1 MLNRAAARALLAV
14 LVLLFF
20 APACRAVD
28 RSENPM
34 PATYRLYFGTY
45 TRKEGSRGIYRALLD
60 TASGRITEPQL
71 AGEAGNPSFLA
82 LHPGGKFL
90 YAVGEDGSF
99 EKEQAGSVS
108 AFAIQADTGDL
119 KLINRQ
125 SSKGKHPCHIN
136 VDASGTHA
144 LVANYTGGNV
154 VSLPIAADGS
164 LGAAVSVV
172 QHKGSSV
179 HPQRQ
184 KQPHAHSVDLVAG
197 DRFAVA
203 ADLGI
208 DQVLLYRYAAGKLAF
223 ASSAALP
230 PGSGPRHTA
239 MHPDGQTLYV
249 INELNSTM
257 TAMRF
262 DAQAGVLKP
271 FQTVSTL
278 PLGDVVPGNSTAEL
292 ACHPNG
298 RFVFGSNR
306 GHNSLVTYAVQADT
320 RELLLVAHTPT
331 GGKTPRHFALDPTG
345 RFLLALNQ
353 DSDTVSVFRVDS
365 ETGALTPTGQV
376 LKAPTPVCVRFQ
388 ALPAT
393 R

>member
-1 MLNRAAARALLAV
+1 MPNRAAWALVAV
-14 LVLLFF
+14 MLPLFS

-28 RSENPM
+28 PLEESM

-45 TRKEGSRGIYRALLD
+45 TRQGGSRGIYRAQLD
-60 TASGRITEPQL
+60 TATGRVSEPQL

-82 LHPGGKFL
+82 LHPGGKHL
-90 YAVGEDGSF
+90 YAVGEDGAF
-99 EKEQAGSVS
+99 QQEQAGSVS
-108 AFAIQADTGDL
+108 AFVIEAETGDL
-119 KLINRQ
+119 KLINQR

-136 VDASGTHA
+136 VDAAGGHA

-164 LGAAVSVV
+164 LGEAVSVV

-184 KQPHAHSVDLVAG
+184 KQPHAHSVDLIAG
-197 DRFAVA
+197 DRYAVA

-208 DQVLLYRYAAGKLAF
+208 DQVLLYRYAAGKLSF
-223 ASSAALP
+223 ASSAAVP

-239 MHPDGQTLYV
+239 LHPDGKTLYV

-262 DAQAGVLKP
+262 DAQAGELKP

-278 PLGDVVPGNSTAEL
+278 PLGDVVPGNSTAEV
-292 ACHPNG
+292 ACHPSG

-331 GGKTPRHFALDPTG
+331 GGKTPRHFALDPAG

-353 DSDTVSVFRVDS
+353 DSDTVSVFRVDGQS
-365 ETGALTPTGQV
+365 GVLTPTGQV
-376 LKAPTPVCVRFQ
+376 LNVPAPVCVRFQ
-388 ALPAT
+388 ALPGV